1 MLNTIQQRREMLQIK
16 NDFLNNNVNCF
27 KGNTNERT
35 QYLNLLN
42 DKLPNLLPYQ
52 TQMIVGLGLSDA
64 SFQAGSNGTMR
75 LKMQMNVTK
84 KGFVQH
90 VQENISEYCAK
101 NTLTPV
107 TRSNSNMVELDTF
120 KCIQIAKVAEIFKD
134 PSTPALKTN
143 ENLKK
148 TIQPALEQFITPV
161 SIAYW
166 LCGDGGTSPG
176 SSGTGKQI
184 DLHSQSFTET
194 ENILLAQMLKNKF
207 DFSAE
212 AKTHVRRGKTY
223 YYIAISGKSYED
235 FVRLVGPWVH
245 PDFHSRI
252 PKGRSLDTR
261 STHPFPL
268 FETERNRIIGS
279 KLLVTDD
286 LYNE

>member
-42 DKLPNLLPYQ
+42 NKLPNLLPYQ

-143 ENLKK
+143 ENLKNH
-148 TIQPALEQFITPV
+148 T
-161 SIAYW
+161 
-166 LCGDGGTSPG
+166 TSTG
-176 SSGTGKQI
+176 AIYYSSV
-184 DLHSQSFTET
+184 
-194 ENILLAQMLKNKF
+194 NC
-207 DFSAE
+207 
-212 AKTHVRRGKTY
+212 
-223 YYIAISGKSYED
+223 
-235 FVRLVGPWVH
+235 
-245 PDFHSRI
+245 
-252 PKGRSLDTR
+252 
-261 STHPFPL
+261 
-268 FETERNRIIGS
+268 
-279 KLLVTDD
+279 LLVMW
-286 LYNE
+286 